1 VKLFDVIVVG
11 AGVHGASSALALA
24 RAGYAVLLL
33 ERFEVGHARG
43 SSHGESRIIR
53 RAYAEAEYSSLAASA
68 FSAWRDL
75 EAESGE
81 RLLHPCKHL
90 DLAHSGSEV
99 LRGIESAMTQARAP
113 FERLDDDALRTRYPQ
128 FRLPHEYAGLLDP
141 NAGILEG
148 TRAVRILVTLS
159 KLAGVEVREHAA
171 VRSVEITSDGVR
183 ASLDD
188 EQLEA
193 GALVLTAGAW
203 MNTLLNDLG
212 TRLPLKVFRT
222 QAVHFRPSAAN
233 TAPFQIGTFPLFYDH
248 HSSVYGFPMFG
259 GQGLKIG
266 DQYRE
271 PVDPDQRG
279 FEAIPHDL
287 ERLVSWVNSRLPG
300 VSSQPEQ
307 VQTCL
312 YTDTP
317 DADFVVDRVPGAR
330 QVVTVSACSGH
341 GFKFA
346 PIIGEMVVG
355 LLNASDAPA
364 RFRWERRTAV
374 NS

>member
-1 VKLFDVIVVG
+1 
-11 AGVHGASSALALA
+11 
-24 RAGYAVLLL
+24 
-33 ERFEVGHARG
+33 
-43 SSHGESRIIR
+43 
-53 RAYAEAEYSSLAASA
+53 
-68 FSAWRDL
+68 
-75 EAESGE
+75 
-81 RLLHPCKHL
+81 
-90 DLAHSGSEV
+90 
-99 LRGIESAMTQARAP
+99 
-113 FERLDDDALRTRYPQ
+113 
-128 FRLPHEYAGLLDP
+128 
-141 NAGILEG
+141 
-148 TRAVRILVTLS
+148 
-159 KLAGVEVREHAA
+159 
-171 VRSVEITSDGVR
+171 
-183 ASLDD
+183 
-188 EQLEA
+188 
-193 GALVLTAGAW
+193 
-203 MNTLLNDLG
+203 
-212 TRLPLKVFRT
+212 
-222 QAVHFRPSAAN
+222 
-233 TAPFQIGTFPLFYDH
+233 
-248 HSSVYGFPMFG
+248 
-259 GQGLKIG
+259 LKIG

-271 PVDPDQRG
+271 PVDPDKRS

-346 PIIGEMVVG
+346 PIIGELVVG